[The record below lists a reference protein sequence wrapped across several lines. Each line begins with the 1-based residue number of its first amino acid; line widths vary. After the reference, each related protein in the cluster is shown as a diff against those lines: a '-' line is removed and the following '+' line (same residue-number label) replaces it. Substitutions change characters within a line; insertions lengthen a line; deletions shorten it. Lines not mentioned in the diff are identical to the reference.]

1 MEFDANP
8 TIQEILD
15 ELNKTAEGKA
25 QLELA
30 ALRAV
35 VAKQQAFIVQS
46 NGTEHC
52 CLGPGAGLL
61 CRKGSPTPGG
71 TLSAQ
76 YG

>member
-35 VAKQQAFIVQS
+35 VAKQQVFIAQF
-46 NGTEHC
+46 NGTEIT
-52 CLGPGAGLL
+52 AEDVI
-61 CRKGSPTPGG
+61 SVDDT
-71 TLSAQ
+71 SN
-76 YG
+76 

>member
-15 ELNKTAEGKA
+15 ELNKTVEGKT

-35 VAKQQAFIVQS
+35 VAKQQAFIAAQS
-46 NGTEHC
+46 NEAEITAEDVS
-52 CLGPGAGLL
+52 
-61 CRKGSPTPGG
+61 KVDDTSK
-71 TLSAQ
+71 
-76 YG
+76 

>member
-35 VAKQQAFIVQS
+35 VAKQQVFIAQF
-46 NGTEHC
+46 NGTEVT
-52 CLGPGAGLL
+52 AEDVI
-61 CRKGSPTPGG
+61 RVDDTSN
-71 TLSAQ
+71 
-76 YG
+76 

>member
-15 ELNKTAEGKA
+15 ELNKTGEGKA

-35 VAKQQAFIVQS
+35 VAKQQMFIAQF
-46 NGTEHC
+46 NGTEIT
-52 CLGPGAGLL
+52 AEDVT
-61 CRKGSPTPGG
+61 KVDDTSK
-71 TLSAQ
+71 
-76 YG
+76 

>member
-15 ELNKTAEGKA
+15 ELNKTVEGKT

-35 VAKQQAFIVQS
+35 VAKQQAFIAQF
-46 NGTEHC
+46 NGTEIT
-52 CLGPGAGLL
+52 AEDVTNVDNTS
-61 CRKGSPTPGG
+61 K
-71 TLSAQ
+71 
-76 YG
+76 

>member
-15 ELNKTAEGKA
+15 ELNKTTEGKT

-35 VAKQQAFIVQS
+35 VANSKHS
-46 NGTEHC
+46 SLSLTEQK
-52 CLGPGAGLL
+52 LPL
-61 CRKGSPTPGG
+61 RM
-71 TLSAQ
+71 
-76 YG
+76 

>member
-15 ELNKTAEGKA
+15 ELNKTGEGKA

-35 VAKQQAFIVQS
+35 VAKQQAFIAAQS
-46 NGTEHC
+46 NEAEITAEDVS
-52 CLGPGAGLL
+52 
-61 CRKGSPTPGG
+61 KVDDTSK
-71 TLSAQ
+71 
-76 YG
+76 

>member
-15 ELNKTAEGKA
+15 ELNKTGEGKA

-35 VAKQQAFIVQS
+35 VAKQQIFIAQF
-46 NGTEHC
+46 NGTEIT
-52 CLGPGAGLL
+52 AEDVT
-61 CRKGSPTPGG
+61 KVDDTSK
-71 TLSAQ
+71 
-76 YG
+76 

>member
-15 ELNKTAEGKA
+15 ELNKTVEGKT

-35 VAKQQAFIVQS
+35 VAKQQAFIAVQS
-46 NGTEHC
+46 NEAEITAEDVS
-52 CLGPGAGLL
+52 
-61 CRKGSPTPGG
+61 KVDDTSK
-71 TLSAQ
+71 
-76 YG
+76 

>member
-35 VAKQQAFIVQS
+35 VAKQQAFIVQ
-46 NGTEHC
+46 
-52 CLGPGAGLL
+52 LL
-61 CRKGSPTPGG
+61 D
-71 TLSAQ
+71 
-76 YG
+76 

>member
-15 ELNKTAEGKA
+15 ELNKTVEGKT

-35 VAKQQAFIVQS
+35 VGKQQVFIAQS
-46 NGTEHC
+46 NEAEIAAEDVT
-52 CLGPGAGLL
+52 
-61 CRKGSPTPGG
+61 KVDDTSK
-71 TLSAQ
+71 
-76 YG
+76 

>member
-35 VAKQQAFIVQS
+35 VAKQQMFISQF
-46 NGTEHC
+46 NGTEIT
-52 CLGPGAGLL
+52 AEDVI
-61 CRKGSPTPGG
+61 SVDDT
-71 TLSAQ
+71 SN
-76 YG
+76 

>member
-15 ELNKTAEGKA
+15 ELNKTTDGKT

-35 VAKQQAFIVQS
+35 VAKQQAFIAQF
-46 NGTEHC
+46 NGSEIT
-52 CLGPGAGLL
+52 A
-61 CRKGSPTPGG
+61 KDVTKVDDTSK
-71 TLSAQ
+71 
-76 YG
+76 

>member
-35 VAKQQAFIVQS
+35 VAKQQAFIAQF
-46 NGTEHC
+46 NGAEVTSEDVVKVDDT
-52 CLGPGAGLL
+52 GN
-61 CRKGSPTPGG
+61 
-71 TLSAQ
+71 
-76 YG
+76 

>member
-15 ELNKTAEGKA
+15 ELNKTVEGKT

-35 VAKQQAFIVQS
+35 VAKQQMFIAQF
-46 NGTEHC
+46 NGTEIT
-52 CLGPGAGLL
+52 AEDVT
-61 CRKGSPTPGG
+61 KVDDTSK
-71 TLSAQ
+71 
-76 YG
+76 

>member
-35 VAKQQAFIVQS
+35 VAKQQAFIAQF
-46 NGTEHC
+46 NGTEITSEDVI
-52 CLGPGAGLL
+52 
-61 CRKGSPTPGG
+61 KVDDTSN
-71 TLSAQ
+71 
-76 YG
+76 

>member
-15 ELNKTAEGKA
+15 ELNKTVEGKT

-35 VAKQQAFIVQS
+35 VAKQQVFIAQF
-46 NGTEHC
+46 NGTEIT
-52 CLGPGAGLL
+52 AEDVI
-61 CRKGSPTPGG
+61 SVDDT
-71 TLSAQ
+71 SN
-76 YG
+76 

>member
-15 ELNKTAEGKA
+15 ELNKTVEGKT

-35 VAKQQAFIVQS
+35 VGKQQAFIAQS
-46 NGTEHC
+46 NEAKIDAEDVSQVDDTS
-52 CLGPGAGLL
+52 
-61 CRKGSPTPGG
+61 K
-71 TLSAQ
+71 
-76 YG
+76 

>member
-1 MEFDANP
+1 MEFDPNP

-15 ELNKTAEGKA
+15 ELNKTAEGKT

-46 NGTEHC
+46 NGTEID
-52 CLGPGAGLL
+52 AEDVTTVDNTS
-61 CRKGSPTPGG
+61 K
-71 TLSAQ
+71 
-76 YG
+76 

>member
-1 MEFDANP
+1 MEFDGNP

-35 VAKQQAFIVQS
+35 VAKQQAFIAQF
-46 NGTEHC
+46 NGAEVTVEDVD
-52 CLGPGAGLL
+52 
-61 CRKGSPTPGG
+61 KVDDTSK
-71 TLSAQ
+71 
-76 YG
+76 

>member
-35 VAKQQAFIVQS
+35 VAKQQVFIAQF
-46 NGTEHC
+46 NGTEVT
-52 CLGPGAGLL
+52 AEDVI
-61 CRKGSPTPGG
+61 SVDDT
-71 TLSAQ
+71 SN
-76 YG
+76 

>member
-1 MEFDANP
+1 MEFDPNP

-15 ELNKTAEGKA
+15 ELNKTTEGKT

-46 NGTEHC
+46 NE
-52 CLGPGAGLL
+52 A
-61 CRKGSPTPGG
+61 SPPRPDIAVEDVSMPDDTDD
-71 TLSAQ
+71 
-76 YG
+76 

>member
-15 ELNKTAEGKA
+15 ELNKTTDGKT

-35 VAKQQAFIVQS
+35 VAKQQAFIAQF
-46 NGTEHC
+46 NGTEIT
-52 CLGPGAGLL
+52 AEDVT
-61 CRKGSPTPGG
+61 KVDNTSK
-71 TLSAQ
+71 
-76 YG
+76 

>member
-15 ELNKTAEGKA
+15 ELNKTAEGKT

-46 NGTEHC
+46 NGKEIAAEDVTTVDDTS
-52 CLGPGAGLL
+52 
-61 CRKGSPTPGG
+61 K
-71 TLSAQ
+71 
-76 YG
+76 

>member
-15 ELNKTAEGKA
+15 ELNKTVEGKT

-35 VAKQQAFIVQS
+35 VAKQQIFIAQF
-46 NGTEHC
+46 NGTEIT
-52 CLGPGAGLL
+52 AEDVT
-61 CRKGSPTPGG
+61 KVDDTSK
-71 TLSAQ
+71 
-76 YG
+76 

>member
-15 ELNKTAEGKA
+15 ELNKTVEGKT

-35 VAKQQAFIVQS
+35 VAKQQVFITQS
-46 NGTEHC
+46 SQAVPVAVEDVSMLDDTDD
-52 CLGPGAGLL
+52 
-61 CRKGSPTPGG
+61 
-71 TLSAQ
+71 
-76 YG
+76 